1 MKLARRVSKKKSAR
15 VQRLLRG
22 HSVVEYGSLKAW
34 GKHEG
39 ASRMK
44 VDPAEIDHFRKIILS
59 WGRKNLRTYS
69 WRNGLL
75 DPLDVLIAEVLLVRT
90 HADAVEKVFLEFIGE
105 FGEAESLSKANIKSM
120 ELLLRPLGLHRKRAK
135 ALVQMAKALL
145 RDHAGLVPRELDL
158 LLALPYV
165 GRYTANAVLCFAFGK
180 RRAIVDANIARLMER
195 YFGLAPPVGKL
206 DENNLYWDL
215 ASQLLPHKH
224 IKTYN
229 WALLDLGGLI
239 CVKHKPL
246 CSKCP
251 FSENCVAYNR
261 GK

>member
-1 MKLARRVSKKKSAR
+1 MVHIFPCAR

-22 HSVVEYGSLKAW
+22 HAVVEYGSLKVC
-34 GKHEG
+34 GRHEG
-39 ASRMK
+39 SSQMK
-44 VDPAEIDHFRKIILS
+44 VDPAEIDHFRKTVLS

-75 DPLDVLIAEVLLVRT
+75 DPFGVLIAEVLLVRT
-90 HADAVEKVFLEFIGE
+90 RADAVEKVVLEFVGE
-105 FGEAESLSKANIKSM
+105 FGEAESLSNANIKSV

-135 ALVQMAKALL
+135 ALVQMARVLL
-145 RDHAGLVPRELDL
+145 KDHGGLVPQELDS

-165 GRYTANAVLCFAFGK
+165 GRYTANAALCFAFGE

-206 DENNLYWDL
+206 DENDLYWDL
-215 ASQLLPHKH
+215 ASQLLPYNH

-246 CSKCP
+246 CSVCP
-251 FSENCVAYNR
+251 FSEDCVAHNR
-261 GK
+261 GNKKTR